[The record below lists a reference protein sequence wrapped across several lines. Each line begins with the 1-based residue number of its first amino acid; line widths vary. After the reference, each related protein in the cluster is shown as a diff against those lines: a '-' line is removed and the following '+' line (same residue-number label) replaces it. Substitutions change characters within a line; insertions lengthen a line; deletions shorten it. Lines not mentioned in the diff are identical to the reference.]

1 MSVAP
6 TSVIEL
12 DQPGEPFYAP
22 AFRVSLLGPAPQN
35 GGRPGSKK
43 GGTPLD
49 PRIVRDI
56 IEVTFE
62 DRIDA
67 VDSFSLVLNN
77 WDAGRLATAYL
88 GKDADASLWQMIQP
102 GNEIQ
107 LSMGYTGKQSDLRV
121 MTTGYITA
129 LDAEFPETGAPR
141 LTIRG
146 LNVLD
151 RLRGKQF
158 TWGWPLGKEQG
169 ITDSQIAEQLSPPP
183 DNASGRPG
191 LGVKVR
197 TDPQAASLEPVM
209 PSMLMVNEYPI
220 VFLMRRARARGYDVF
235 LGRDATGQPE
245 LYFGPSRRIRDRTYR
260 LIHGQSLVSAKAAIQ
275 TAKQVKSVTVLGWDR
290 ATKKQI
296 KGECTIDDPA
306 LKDVPPQVREFARR
320 NGRDEVIT
328 DFPVRTAEMA
338 KKHAA
343 EVLQAQRLEQI
354 VVDGAVVGLPDL
366 RAGRSVEF
374 GGLGT
379 VLDGHYFLTST
390 KHVLSDAGYRTTF
403 SARLEHTS

>member
-1 MSVAP
+1 MSTP
-6 TSVIEL
+6 VIEL
-12 DQPGEPFYAP
+12 DEPGQPFYAP
-22 AFRVSLLGPAPQN
+22 AFRVTLLGPSPQN
-35 GGRPGSKK
+35 GGRPGSKQ
-43 GGTPLD
+43 GGRPL
-49 PRIVRDI
+49 PPEIIRDV

-62 DRIDA
+62 DKIDQ

-77 WDAGRLATAYL
+77 WDAAKLHPAYL
-88 GKDADASLWQMIQP
+88 GKDADPALWDLIQP

-107 LSMGYTGKQSDLRV
+107 LQMGYTGKQSDLRV
-121 MTTGYITA
+121 MTTGYINA
-129 LDAEFPETGAPR
+129 LDAEFPETGSPR

-158 TWGWPLGKEQG
+158 TWGWPSGKEQG
-169 ITDSQIAEQLSPPP
+169 ITDSKIAAELAQPP

-191 LGVKVR
+191 LGVSVR
-197 TDPQAASLEPVM
+197 TDPQAAQLEPMM
-209 PSMLMVNEYPI
+209 PSMMMVNEYPI

-235 LGRDATGQPE
+235 LGRDAAGKPE

-260 LIHGQSLVSAKAAIQ
+260 LVYGQSLVSAKAAIQ

-290 ATKKQI
+290 ATKKQL
-296 KGECTIDDPA
+296 KGECTIDDA
-306 LKDVPPQVREFARR
+306 DLKDIPPQVREFARR

-338 KKHAA
+338 KKHAV
-343 EVLQAQRLEQI
+343 EVMQAQRLEQI

-366 RAGRSVEF
+366 RAGRNVEL

-379 VLDGHYFLTST
+379 VLNGRYFLTST
-390 KHVLSDAGYRTTF
+390 KHVISDSGYRTTF
-403 SARLEHTS
+403 SARLEHAT

>member
-1 MSVAP
+1 MSAP
-6 TSVIEL
+6 VLEL
-12 DQPGEPFYAP
+12 DEPGQPFYAP
-22 AFRVSLLGPAPQN
+22 AFRVTLLGASPQN
-35 GGRPGSKK
+35 GGKPGSKK

-62 DRIDA
+62 DKIDA
-67 VDSFSLVLNN
+67 VDTFSLVLNN

-88 GKDADASLWQMIQP
+88 GKGADDALWQMIQP

-121 MTTGYITA
+121 MTTGYITT

-158 TWGWPLGKEQG
+158 TWGWPLDKEQG
-169 ITDSQIAEQLSPPP
+169 VTDSTIAADLARPP
-183 DNASGRPG
+183 DNAGGRPG
-191 LGVKVR
+191 LGVAVR
-197 TDPQAASLEPVM
+197 TDPQAAKLEPVM
-209 PSMLMVNEYPI
+209 PSVMMVNEYPI

-235 LGRDATGQPE
+235 LGRDSAGKPE

-260 LIHGQSLVSAKAAIQ
+260 LVYGQSLVSAKAAIQ

-296 KGECTIDDPA
+296 KGVSTIDDPE

-328 DFPVRTAEMA
+328 DFPVRTTEMA

-343 EVLQAQRLEQI
+343 EALQAQRLEQVI
-354 VVDGAVVGLPDL
+354 VDGAVVGLPDL
-366 RAGRSVEF
+366 RAGRNVELA
-374 GGLGT
+374 GLGT
-379 VLDGHYFLTST
+379 VLNGRYFLTST
-390 KHVLSDAGYRTTF
+390 KHVISDNGYRVTF
-403 SARLEHTS
+403 SARLEHTP